1 MIRVC
6 VCLAGRLTRALSLL
20 CCAATQFFNPKSV
33 PYVPDHLLDFA
44 KRPLECGRGHIM
56 KCFIERNDSGPN
68 KLSPIYTLLLEVNSS
83 SGRPVMYARKKAT
96 SRITSHYV
104 ISMNKYVVR

>member
-1 MIRVC
+1 M
-6 VCLAGRLTRALSLL
+6 
-20 CCAATQFFNPKSV
+20 

-83 SGRPVMYARKKAT
+83 SGRPIMYARKKAA

-104 ISMNKYVVR
+104 ISMNKCVWFVCGCWRAIFP